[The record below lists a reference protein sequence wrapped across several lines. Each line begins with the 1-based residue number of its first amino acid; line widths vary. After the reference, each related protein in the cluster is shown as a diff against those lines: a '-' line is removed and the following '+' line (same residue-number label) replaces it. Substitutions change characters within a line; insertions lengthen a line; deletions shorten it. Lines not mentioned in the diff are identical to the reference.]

1 MMKKHGAI
9 FAQNTV
15 LTVIVSNFDEKM
27 QESKI
32 KSAKI

>member
-1 MMKKHGAI
+1 MMKKQDAI
-9 FAQNTV
+9 SAQNTV
-15 LTVIVSNFDEKM
+15 ITVIVSDFDEKM